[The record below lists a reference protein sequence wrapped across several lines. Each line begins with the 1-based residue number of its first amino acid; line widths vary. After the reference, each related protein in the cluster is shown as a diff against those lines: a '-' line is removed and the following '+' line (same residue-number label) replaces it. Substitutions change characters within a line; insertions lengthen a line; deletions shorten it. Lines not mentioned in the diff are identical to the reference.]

1 MYLRQGAL
9 LIYEFISVH
18 NKQNSIISPI
28 LKSQFPDIYELYR
41 QEFVKVR
48 DFKKEYN
55 YTSELARLRNNTIA
69 HINDDVFSYCYM
81 ISEIHPTLLKKG
93 IIKFLYLL
101 MDIEKMQMK
110 VEEEVVNKVLALD
123 GKTLNDIIQKKYP
136 LPKMKKLKIPKLLK

>member
-1 MYLRQGAL
+1 
-9 LIYEFISVH
+9 
-18 NKQNSIISPI
+18 
-28 LKSQFPDIYELYR
+28 
-41 QEFVKVR
+41 
-48 DFKKEYN
+48 
-55 YTSELARLRNNTIA
+55 
-69 HINDDVFSYCYM
+69 M